1 MNRDTSFK
9 PIKVNEDK
17 DPGSAGV
24 YGIVRTGAC
33 LDGLIDGSFKVLIQ
47 RRDGEWVLD
56 MGFLGLVVEKGRL
69 VMEAYEK
76 VDGKLWLYKSF
87 AVPKPLL
94 VGHEDYVQEWVREEE
109 LPRFVRVESGVRVIR
124 RVLPDGTIEE
134 EYIDEDEEKRK
145 NGGNPH

>member
-1 MNRDTSFK
+1 MTRDTGNK
-9 PIKVNEDK
+9 PIRDK
-17 DPGSAGV
+17 DPGNTGV

-69 VMEAYEK
+69 VMETYEK
-76 VDGKLWLYKSF
+76 VDGKLWLYKAF
-87 AVPKPLL
+87 ALPRPLL
-94 VGHEDYVQEWVREEE
+94 EGREDYVQEWVREEE
-109 LPRFVRVESGVRVIR
+109 LPRFVRVESGVKVVR

-134 EYIDEDEEKRK
+134 EIKDEDEEEKKER
-145 NGGNPH
+145 